1 MTKYTRFLM
10 AAALL
15 AGGLPGST
23 LAADS
28 AAGRVPVRAFE
39 ACATPEWL
47 GALRQA
53 GLAEG
58 VSQAAG
64 QPLLP
69 QEQVLL
75 SADGRFQLHY
85 PGGHLAAAPQR
96 HLTGET
102 RDLLSRSAAAASR
115 ALAAARLLLVAH
127 NEWVDP
133 GGDGPLDVY
142 LVPGGPGGP
151 SRVIPVEDP
160 AHLPDEG
167 LPSYVVISGPPATWA
182 AQAVHQYV
190 HVLQF
195 GYSVREAP
203 WLYEAAALAVEER
216 LAVDGALPAA
226 LAKARLDRPERS
238 LTSESP
244 ELMGGAAIF
253 LSYLM
258 ETRGDVVVR
267 RVWER
272 AGAVY
277 GENSAGAID
286 SALRLTDLSTL
297 REAWREFTIWN
308 AYPEAELRPAEVF
321 SSLKT
326 PIPTAQPARVV
337 TDLPAGMSAPE
348 GLRIEPLGAVYIQI
362 EDLGEVGSV
371 ALEVE
376 AEPGT
381 SISADV
387 LVSWR
392 PIPAGWLAVPLQFK
406 DGRASLGVPLEAGG
420 RMVLIL
426 RNDETS
432 PGPARPVSFSLE
444 ADPVFPFDLAFLSA
458 DAAPGQ
464 IDLSWGSESER
475 RIYGWLVYRAEAPQG
490 PFRPL
495 SRFPVPSLG
504 DSRRPLAYNYTDT
517 QVSAGRLY
525 YYLVEGITIDGLARR
540 SPVVARRAVREPGPA
555 D

>member
-1 MTKYTRFLM
+1 
-10 AAALL
+10 
-15 AGGLPGST
+15 
-23 LAADS
+23 
-28 AAGRVPVRAFE
+28 
-39 ACATPEWL
+39 
-47 GALRQA
+47 
-53 GLAEG
+53 
-58 VSQAAG
+58 
-64 QPLLP
+64 
-69 QEQVLL
+69 
-75 SADGRFQLHY
+75 
-85 PGGHLAAAPQR
+85 
-96 HLTGET
+96 
-102 RDLLSRSAAAASR
+102 
-115 ALAAARLLLVAH
+115 
-127 NEWVDP
+127 
-133 GGDGPLDVY
+133 
-142 LVPGGPGGP
+142 
-151 SRVIPVEDP
+151 
-160 AHLPDEG
+160 
-167 LPSYVVISGPPATWA
+167 
-182 AQAVHQYV
+182 
-190 HVLQF
+190 
-195 GYSVREAP
+195 
-203 WLYEAAALAVEER
+203 
-216 LAVDGALPAA
+216 
-226 LAKARLDRPERS
+226 
-238 LTSESP
+238 
-244 ELMGGAAIF
+244 
-253 LSYLM
+253 
-258 ETRGDVVVR
+258 
-267 RVWER
+267 
-272 AGAVY
+272 
-277 GENSAGAID
+277 
-286 SALRLTDLSTL
+286 
-297 REAWREFTIWN
+297 
-308 AYPEAELRPAEVF
+308 
-321 SSLKT
+321 
-326 PIPTAQPARVV
+326 VV

-432 PGPARPVSFSLE
+432 PGPARPVSFILE

-495 SRFPVPSLG
+495 SRFPVPSMG